1 METEQA
7 VTLNIEFHLRK
18 RFPQLKVLTCQIRGV
33 RVEKQNVELE
43 SFKEKVMRQVREQYD
58 LESLRNL
65 STFRAYR
72 DFFWRVGIDPTKNRP
87 AAEAL
92 IRRVLSGRAIPNV
105 NTLVDAYN
113 LASIKTE
120 IALAAFDADRL
131 KGDFLMR
138 FATEGEEFWGIGMEK
153 PMLFQGGEI
162 VISDGEKLVAV
173 YPHRDADNTKISMKT
188 KNVLL
193 LVCGVP
199 GIGEERLRKAKQVAL
214 EYITRFCNGEGRI

>member
-1 METEQA
+1 VSLSFDPQ
-7 VTLNIEFHLRK
+7 LQK
-18 RFPQLKVLTCQIRGV
+18 RFPELKVLTCQIRGV

-43 SFKEKVMRQVREQYD
+43 RFKEEVTKQVRGQYD
-58 LESLRNL
+58 LESLRDL

-72 DFFWRVGIDPTKNRP
+72 DFFWRIGVDPTKNRP

-92 IRRVLSGRAIPNV
+92 IRRILGEKAIPTI

-131 KGDFLMR
+131 EGDLLMR
-138 FATEGEEFWGIGMEK
+138 LAMKGEEFFGIGMEK
-153 PMLFQGGEI
+153 PMVLQGGEI
-162 VISDGEKLVAV
+162 VVSDGKKLVAV
-173 YPHRDADNTKISMKT
+173 YPHRDADNTKITMKT
-188 KNVLL
+188 KNVVL

-199 GIGEERLRKAKQVAL
+199 DIREETLQKAARVAL
-214 EYITRFCNGEGRI
+214 EYITRFCDGEGKI